1 MGFFCVLKN
10 FVEKNDNVGH
20 PTKGKMEDFKISIYE
35 GNFNVTKSLGGW
47 GYIWTAQPPLK
58 TAGKRVFFLV
68 NSFSPQ

>member
-35 GNFNVTKSLGGW
+35 GNFNVTKSLGG
-47 GYIWTAQPPLK
+47 GGVYMDGSTP
-58 TAGKRVFFLV
+58 
-68 NSFSPQ
+68 S